1 MCAVSSYSVTLF
13 ETGKQTQMESTFS
26 MNEPAEV
33 QVLSRWKAAG
43 IHLAISIAIALAV
56 IATML
61 FLWYPTPYFQAMGG
75 GGLLMLVTGV
85 DVVLGP
91 LITLIIF
98 NTKKKSLKF
107 DLMCVAIVQIL
118 ALAYGVSTM
127 FQARPVYTVFSK
139 DRFDVI
145 IAADTNAKERAKVTD
160 VVFKSLPL
168 TGPQIAAMVTPNDMK
183 EVQRM
188 LVSGISERAFSQY
201 YVAYDSKAKEAA
213 TAAKPLT
220 QIQKNNPAAAEKL
233 KSFLT
238 TKALDESKVGFLPL
252 YTRNE
257 DMTVVLDKE
266 TGKILA
272 IAPVAP

>member
-1 MCAVSSYSVTLF
+1 
-13 ETGKQTQMESTFS
+13 MESTLVKY
-26 MNEPAEV
+26 EPVETPAI
-33 QVLSRWKAAG
+33 SRWKAAG

-56 IATML
+56 IAAM
-61 FLWYPTPYFQAMGG
+61 FFFWYPTPYFQAMGG

-107 DLMCVAIVQIL
+107 DLMCVAIVQVV

-139 DRFDVI
+139 DRFDVV
-145 IAADTNAKERAKVTD
+145 IAADMNDGERAKVND
-160 VVFKSLPL
+160 EAFKSLPL
-168 TGPQIAAMVTPNDMK
+168 TGPKIAAMETPKDMK

-188 LVSGISERAFSQY
+188 LISGVNERAFSQY
-201 YVAYDSKAKEAA
+201 YVAYESKAKEAA
-213 TAAKPLT
+213 AAAKPFAEWKKT
-220 QIQKNNPAAAEKL
+220 HAASAEKL
-233 KSFLT
+233 KAFLA
-238 TKALDESKVGFLPL
+238 TKAFDETKVGFLPL
-252 YTRNE
+252 YTRSE
-257 DMTVVLDKE
+257 DMTVVLDRQ

>member
-1 MCAVSSYSVTLF
+1 MASRLQR
-13 ETGKQTQMESTFS
+13 KRMESTLSISDEMVTRTF
-26 MNEPAEV
+26 
-33 QVLSRWKAAG
+33 SRWKAAG
-43 IHLAISIAIALAV
+43 IHLLISIFIAAV
-56 IATML
+56 VVAAML
-61 FLWYPTPYFQAMGG
+61 LIWYPSPYFQAMGG

-107 DLMCVAIVQIL
+107 DLMCVAIVQMV

-127 FQARPVYTVFSK
+127 FQARPVYTVFDK

-145 IAADTNAKERAKVTD
+145 VAADTDAKERAKVTNAA
-160 VVFKSLPL
+160 FKSLPIN
-168 TGPQIAAMVTPNDMK
+168 GPQMVAMETPNDMK

-188 LVSGISERAFSQY
+188 IGSGMDSRAFSQY
-201 YVAYDSKAKEAA
+201 YVAYEAHAKEAA
-213 TAAKPLT
+213 AASKPLA
-220 QIQKNNPAAAEKL
+220 QWQKNHPDSVVKL
-233 KSFLT
+233 KAFLSA
-238 TKALDESKVGFLPL
+238 KAFDASKVGFLPL

-257 DMTVVLDKE
+257 DMTAVLDRE

-272 IAPVAP
+272 IAPVSP

>member
-1 MCAVSSYSVTLF
+1 MEIEQSTLTIRLSKSQKAF
-13 ETGKQTQMESTFS
+13 
-26 MNEPAEV
+26 
-33 QVLSRWKAAG
+33 SRWAAAG
-43 IHLAISIAIALAV
+43 LHLLISVLIALIVVA
-56 IATML
+56 AMF

-107 DLMCVAIVQIL
+107 DLTCIAIVQMV

-127 FQARPVYTVFSK
+127 FQARPVYTVFNE

-145 IAADTNAKERAKVTD
+145 IAADMNSTECAKVTD
-160 VVFKSLPL
+160 GAFKSLSF
-168 TGPQIAAMVTPNDMK
+168 TGPQIVAMETPSDIK
-183 EVQRM
+183 ELRRM
-188 LVSGISERAFSQY
+188 QESGIDSRAFSQY
-201 YVAYDSKAKEAA
+201 YVPYDAKAKEAA
-213 TAAKPLT
+213 AVAKPFT
-220 QIQKNNPAAAEKL
+220 EWQKTHSTTAEKL
-233 KSFLT
+233 KSFLSA
-238 TKALDESKVGFLPL
+238 KAIDESKAGFLPL

-257 DMTVVLDKE
+257 DMTVVLDRD

-272 IAPVAP
+272 IAPVSP

>member
-1 MCAVSSYSVTLF
+1 MEIEQSTSTIRSSKF
-13 ETGKQTQMESTFS
+13 QKAF
-26 MNEPAEV
+26 
-33 QVLSRWKAAG
+33 SRWAAAG
-43 IHLAISIAIALAV
+43 LHLLISVLIALIVVA
-56 IATML
+56 AMF

-107 DLMCVAIVQIL
+107 DLTCVAIVQMV

-127 FQARPVYTVFSK
+127 FQARPVYTVFNK

-145 IAADTNAKERAKVTD
+145 IAADVNSTERAKVTD
-160 VVFKSLPL
+160 PAYKSLPF
-168 TGPQIAAMVTPNDMK
+168 TGPQTVSMDMPSDAK
-183 EVQRM
+183 EMQRM
-188 LVSGISERAFSQY
+188 LVSGIDVRAFSQY
-201 YVAYDSKAKEAA
+201 YATFDSKAKEAA
-213 TAAKPLT
+213 AASKP
-220 QIQKNNPAAAEKL
+220 ISDWQKTHSATAEKL
-233 KSFLT
+233 ESFLSA
-238 TKALDESKVGFLPL
+238 KAIDETKVGFLPL

-257 DMTVVLDKE
+257 DMTVVLDRD

>member
-1 MCAVSSYSVTLF
+1 VLIELLF
-13 ETGKQTQMESTFS
+13 KKGKQTQMESTFP
-26 MNEPAEV
+26 MNEHAEV
-33 QVLSRWKAAG
+33 QIFSRWKAAG

-56 IATML
+56 IAVMF

-107 DLMCVAIVQIL
+107 DLMCVAIVQIV

-139 DRFDVI
+139 DRFDVV
-145 IAADTNAKERAKVTD
+145 IAADMNDGERAKVNDET
-160 VVFKSLPL
+160 FKSLPL
-168 TGPQIAAMVTPNDMK
+168 TGPQIAAMETPKDMK

-188 LVSGISERAFSQY
+188 LISGVSERAFSQY

-213 TAAKPLT
+213 TASKPFAEW
-220 QIQKNNPAAAEKL
+220 QKAHAATAEKL
-233 KSFLT
+233 KAFLT
-238 TKALDESKVGFLPL
+238 TKAFDETKVGFLPL

-257 DMTVVLDKE
+257 DMTVVLDRE

-272 IAPVAP
+272 IAPVVP

>member
-1 MCAVSSYSVTLF
+1 MEITDATRSPESILST
-13 ETGKQTQMESTFS
+13 KQF
-26 MNEPAEV
+26 
-33 QVLSRWKAAG
+33 SRWKAAG
-43 IHLAISIAIALAV
+43 IHLAISVSIALAV
-56 IATML
+56 VAFMF
-61 FLWYPTPYFQAMGG
+61 FLWYPRPYFQAMGG
-75 GGLLMLVTGV
+75 SGLLMLVTGV

-107 DLMCVAIVQIL
+107 DLTCVAIVQMV

-127 FQARPVYTVFSK
+127 FQARPVYTVFNK

-145 IAADTNAKERAKVTD
+145 IAADLNATERAKVTD
-160 VVFKSLPL
+160 DAFKSLSL
-168 TGPQIAAMVTPNDMK
+168 TGPQAVAMETPNDAK

-188 LVSGISERAFSQY
+188 LVSGIDARAFSQY
-201 YVAYDSKAKEAA
+201 YVAYESKAKEAA
-213 TAAKPLT
+213 AVAKPFAEW
-220 QIQKNNPAAAEKL
+220 QKTHSATAEKL
-233 KSFLT
+233 KSFLA
-238 TKALDESKVGFLPL
+238 TKAIDETKAGFLPL

-257 DMTVVLDKE
+257 DMTVVLDRD

>member
-1 MCAVSSYSVTLF
+1 MEIMQSTLTVTSAKPLREF
-13 ETGKQTQMESTFS
+13 
-26 MNEPAEV
+26 
-33 QVLSRWKAAG
+33 SRWAAASL
-43 IHLAISIAIALAV
+43 HFLISLLIALVVVA
-56 IATML
+56 AMY

-107 DLMCVAIVQIL
+107 DLMCVAIVQIV

-127 FQARPVYTVFSK
+127 FQARPVYTVFNK

-145 IAADTNAKERAKVTD
+145 IAADMSDKERAKVTD
-160 VVFKSLPL
+160 AAFKSVPL
-168 TGPQIAAMVTPNDMK
+168 TGSQIVAMETPTDMK

-188 LVSGISERAFSQY
+188 LESGIDSRAFSQY
-201 YVAYDSKAKEAA
+201 YVAYDSKTKEAA
-213 TAAKPLT
+213 AAAKPFAEW
-220 QIQKNNPAAAEKL
+220 QKTHAATAEKL
-233 KSFLT
+233 KTFLT
-238 TKALDESKVGFLPL
+238 TKGFDESKVGFLPL

-266 TGKILA
+266 SGKILA
-272 IAPVAP
+272 IAPVSP

>member
-1 MCAVSSYSVTLF
+1 
-13 ETGKQTQMESTFS
+13 MESTLS
-26 MNEPAEV
+26 INEPIRTLV
-33 QVLSRWKAAG
+33 FSRWKAAG
-43 IHLAISIAIALAV
+43 IHLAISIIVALVV
-56 IATML
+56 IAAMF
-61 FLWYPTPYFQAMGG
+61 FLWYPTPYFKAMGG
-75 GGLLMLVTGV
+75 GGLLMLVTSV

-107 DLMCVAIVQIL
+107 DLMCVAIVQVV

-127 FQARPVYTVFSK
+127 FQARPVYTVFNK

-145 IAADTNAKERAKVTD
+145 IAAETNAQEQAKVTNAA
-160 VVFKSLPL
+160 FKSLPL
-168 TGPQIAAMVTPNDMK
+168 TGPQLVAMEMPSDMK

-213 TAAKPLT
+213 AASKP
-220 QIQKNNPAAAEKL
+220 IAEWQKAHATSAEKL
-233 KSFLT
+233 KTFLSA
-238 TKALDESKVGFLPL
+238 KALDETKIGFLPL

-257 DMTVVLDKE
+257 DMTVVLEKE

>member
-1 MCAVSSYSVTLF
+1 MPFIFISNNHREARAF
-13 ETGKQTQMESTFS
+13 
-26 MNEPAEV
+26 
-33 QVLSRWKAAG
+33 SRWKAASF
-43 IHLAISIAIALAV
+43 HLAISIAIALAV
-56 IATML
+56 VMAMR
-61 FLWYPTPYFQAMGG
+61 FLWYPTPYFEAMGG
-75 GGLLMLVTGV
+75 SGLLMLVVGI

-107 DLMCVAIVQIL
+107 DLLCVAIVQIV

-127 FQARPVYTVFSK
+127 FQARPVYTVFNK

-145 IAADTNAKERAKVTD
+145 IAADVSDKERAKVVD
-160 VVFKSLPL
+160 AAFKSLSL
-168 TGPQIAAMVTPNDMK
+168 TGPQIVAMETPNEMK

-188 LVSGISERAFSQY
+188 LESGIDSRAFSQY
-201 YVAYDSKAKEAA
+201 YVAYESKAKEAA
-213 TAAKPLT
+213 IAAKPLT
-220 QIQKNNPAAAEKL
+220 QIQKTNPAAAEKL
-233 KSFLT
+233 KAFLT

>member
-1 MCAVSSYSVTLF
+1 
-13 ETGKQTQMESTFS
+13 MESTFS
-26 MNEPAEV
+26 MSEPDEI
-33 QVLSRWKAAG
+33 QVFSRWKAAG

-56 IATML
+56 IAAM
-61 FLWYPTPYFQAMGG
+61 FFFWYPTPYFQAMGG

-107 DLMCVAIVQIL
+107 DLMCVAIVQVV

-127 FQARPVYTVFSK
+127 FQARPTYTVFSK
-139 DRFDVI
+139 DRFDVV
-145 IAADTNAKERAKVTD
+145 IAADMNDRERAKVND
-160 VVFKSLPL
+160 PAFKSLPL
-168 TGPQIAAMVTPNDMK
+168 AGPQIAAMEIPNDMK

-188 LVSGISERAFSQY
+188 LISGVNERAFSQY
-201 YVAYDSKAKEAA
+201 YVAYESKAKEAA
-213 TAAKPLT
+213 AAAKPFAEW
-220 QIQKNNPAAAEKL
+220 QKTHAASAEKL
-233 KSFLT
+233 KAFLAA
-238 TKALDESKVGFLPL
+238 KSIDESKSGFLPL

-257 DMTVVLDKE
+257 DMTVVLDRQ

-272 IAPVAP
+272 IAPVVP

>member
-1 MCAVSSYSVTLF
+1 MDIEQSASTSRTSSTTLMDVVPHQPLQAPF
-13 ETGKQTQMESTFS
+13 
-26 MNEPAEV
+26 P
-33 QVLSRWKAAG
+33 RWKAAG
-43 IHLAISIAIALAV
+43 IHLLISIFIAAAV
-56 IATML
+56 VAAML
-61 FLWYPTPYFQAMGG
+61 LIWYPSPYFKAMGG
-75 GGLLMLVTGV
+75 GGLLMLVVGV

-107 DLMCVAIVQIL
+107 DLMCVAILQLV
-118 ALAYGVSTM
+118 ALAYGVSIM
-127 FQARPVYTVFSK
+127 FQARPVYTVFNK

-145 IAADTNAKERAKVTD
+145 IAADMSDKERAKVTD
-160 VVFKSLPL
+160 AAFKSVPL
-168 TGPQIAAMVTPNDMK
+168 TGPKIVAMETPTDMK
-183 EVQRM
+183 EIQRM
-188 LVSGISERAFSQY
+188 LESGIDSRAFAQY
-201 YVAYDSKAKEAA
+201 YVAYDSKAKEAT
-213 TAAKPLT
+213 TASKPFA

-233 KSFLT
+233 KAFLA

>member
-1 MCAVSSYSVTLF
+1 MEIEQSPLIVVAS
-13 ETGKQTQMESTFS
+13 QTTKHF
-26 MNEPAEV
+26 
-33 QVLSRWKAAG
+33 SRWTAAG
-43 IHLAISIAIALAV
+43 LHLAISIAVALAV
-56 IATML
+56 VAAML

-75 GGLLMLVTGV
+75 GGLLVLIVGV

-107 DLMCVAIVQIL
+107 DLTCVAVVQVM

-127 FQARPVYTVFSK
+127 FQARPVYTVFNK

-145 IAADTNAKERAKVTD
+145 IAADISDKERSKV
-160 VVFKSLPL
+160 VNAAFKSLSF
-168 TGPQIAAMVTPNDMK
+168 TGPQVVAMETPNDMK
-183 EVQRM
+183 EIQRM
-188 LVSGISERAFSQY
+188 LVSGIDSRAFSQY
-201 YVAYDSKAKEAA
+201 YVTYDSKAKDAA
-213 TAAKPLT
+213 TAAKPIT
-220 QIQKNNPAAAEKL
+220 QIQKTNPASAEKL
-233 KSFLT
+233 KAFLT
-238 TKALDESKVGFLPL
+238 TKALDESKVSFLPL

>member
-1 MCAVSSYSVTLF
+1 MRSQLQLTSS
-13 ETGKQTQMESTFS
+13 
-26 MNEPAEV
+26 AEV
-33 QVLSRWKAAG
+33 LSNTKTYSRWKAAG
-43 IHLAISIAIALAV
+43 IHLAISIAIALVV
-56 IATML
+56 IAMML

-75 GGLLMLVTGV
+75 GGLLLLVTGV

-91 LITLIIF
+91 LITFIIF

-107 DLMCVAIVQIL
+107 DLMCVAIVQTV

-127 FQARPVYTVFSK
+127 FQARPVYTVFNK

-145 IAADTNAKERAKVTD
+145 IAADMSDKEREKVTNAA
-160 VVFKSLPL
+160 FKLLSLS
-168 TGPQIAAMVTPNDMK
+168 GPQIVAMEQPNDMK
-183 EVQRM
+183 EIDRM
-188 LVSGISERAFSQY
+188 ITSGIDSRAFSQY
-201 YVAYDSKAKEAA
+201 YVAYESKAKEAA
-213 TAAKPLT
+213 TVAKPLT
-220 QIQKNNPAAAEKL
+220 QIQKTNPAAAEKL
-233 KSFLT
+233 KAFLA